1 MGLISKRLRFSG
13 RFFHKMAIDSGRLKN
28 TGIQDVFTVS
38 ELTLAVKGTIESA
51 FPGMIFLEG
60 ELSNVKVAKPSG
72 HAYLTLKDDFSQIK
86 AVFFRG
92 AMENSRIAPKDGLK
106 VLVRARLTVYEARGD
121 YQLVILS
128 MEASG
133 LGRFHLEFR
142 RVKELLDSEGLLAP
156 GRKRRI
162 PSFPRKIA
170 LLTSR
175 TGSVLW
181 DFLRISGQRN
191 PAIPIVVVPVRV
203 QGAGVPE
210 EISSALLSAQSIPG
224 VDVIVIARGGG
235 SVEDLW
241 PFNSE
246 RLARGILSSSV
257 PVVSAVGH
265 ETDVTIADLASDL
278 RVATPSEAAEKVIPD
293 NRPVLSSL
301 SILDLRSR
309 REMLRLFG
317 DVQNKKRS
325 LDEKL
330 HRFPDRLSSRV
341 HALDWASRRM
351 GASMGA
357 RLYIARKQLDRQSE
371 VLRSLVTAQKNFSSE
386 KLSKWMSRLRSPSET
401 TMVKHRLLSGF
412 FSRLSQSLNVAIG
425 EQTGRLSFLE
435 DRLVRSM
442 SLSASRLRER
452 LGHLEGSLS
461 QLGPMGVLQ
470 KGYAL
475 LFHLESGQLVTQSS
489 PPQKG
494 ERLSAMMEGYSMILS
509 VEEVASAHL
518 ASPSFSVALAPNGS
532 KVEENIG
539 G

>member
-1 MGLISKRLRFSG
+1 MGFVSKRLSFSG
-13 RFFHKMAIDSGRLKN
+13 RSFLKMAIDSGRLKN

-51 FPGMIFLEG
+51 FPGTIFLEG

-92 AMENSRIAPKDGLK
+92 AMEMSRIVPKDGLK
-106 VLVRARLTVYEARGD
+106 VLVRARLTVYEARGE

-162 PSFPRKIA
+162 PSFPRKVA

-191 PAIPIVVVPVRV
+191 PAVPIVVVPVRV

-210 EISSALLSAQSIPG
+210 EIFSALLAAQAIPE

-265 ETDVTIADLASDL
+265 ETDITIADLASDL
-278 RVATPSEAAEKVIPD
+278 RVATPSEAAEKVISD
-293 NRPVLSSL
+293 NRPILSSL
-301 SILDLRSR
+301 GILDMRSR
-309 REMLRLFG
+309 REMLRLLA
-317 DVQNKKRS
+317 DVQSKRKS
-325 LDEKL
+325 LDEQL
-330 HRFPDRLSSRV
+330 HRFPHRLSSRV
-341 HALDWASRRM
+341 HSLDWFSRRM

-371 VLRSLVTAQKNFSSE
+371 VMRSLVTAQKNLSSE
-386 KLSKWMSRLRSPSET
+386 KLSKWVSRLRSPSEA
-401 TMVKHRLLSGF
+401 TMVTHRLLSAF
-412 FSRLSQSLNVAIG
+412 FSRLSQSLNVTIG
-425 EQTGRLSFLE
+425 EQAARLSFYE

-452 LGHLEGSLS
+452 LGHLEGSIA

-494 ERLSAMMEGYSMILS
+494 ERLSAMMEGYSLILS
-509 VEEVASAHL
+509 VENVAAAHL
-518 ASPSFSVALAPNGS
+518 EAPSFPVSISPHGAIG
-532 KVEENIG
+532 EENSG

>member
-1 MGLISKRLRFSG
+1 
-13 RFFHKMAIDSGRLKN
+13 MAIDPGRLKN

-51 FPGMIFLEG
+51 FPGTIFLEG
-60 ELSNVKVAKPSG
+60 ELSNVKVARPSG
-72 HAYLTLKDDFSQIK
+72 HAYLTLKDDLSQIK

-92 AMENSRIAPKDGLK
+92 AMESSRILPQDGLK

-156 GRKRRI
+156 GKKKRI
-162 PSFPRKIA
+162 PSYPRKVA

-181 DFLRISGQRN
+181 DFIRISGQRN
-191 PAIPIVVVPVRV
+191 PSVPIVIVPVRV

-210 EISSALLSAQSIPG
+210 EMVAALLSAQAIPG
-224 VDVIVIARGGG
+224 VDVIVMARGGG

-257 PVVSAVGH
+257 PIVSAVGH
-265 ETDVTIADLASDL
+265 ETDITIADLASDL

-293 NRPVLSSL
+293 NRPALSRL
-301 SILDLRSR
+301 SVLDLRSR
-309 REMLRLFG
+309 REMTRLFR
-317 DVQNKKRS
+317 DIQIKR
-325 LDEKL
+325 KL
-330 HRFPDRLSSRV
+330 LEDQLNRFPDSLLVRARSLEGI
-341 HALDWASRRM
+341 SRRM
-351 GASMGA
+351 GASMGDS
-357 RLYIARKQLDRQSE
+357 LFVARKKLDRQSE
-371 VLRSLVTAQKNFSSE
+371 VMRSLVSGQKNLLSE
-386 KLSKWMSRLRSPSET
+386 KLSKLSFRLRSPSEAT
-401 TMVKHRLLSGF
+401 LLTHRILSRAV
-412 FSRLSQSLNVAIG
+412 SRLSQSMNSRMGIHTVCLSSL
-425 EQTGRLSFLE
+425 EERLA
-435 DRLVRSM
+435 RVM
-442 SLSASRLRER
+442 TLSASRLRER

-470 KGYAL
+470 KGYSL
-475 LFHLESGQLVTQSS
+475 LFHLNNGHLVTQSS
-489 PPQKG
+489 PPRTG
-494 ERLSAMMEGYSMILS
+494 VSLSAIMEGYSLTLRVEHVAVINPAEPSIPCVLPNKLS
-509 VEEVASAHL
+509 LLEEHS
-518 ASPSFSVALAPNGS
+518 
-532 KVEENIG
+532 G

>member
-1 MGLISKRLRFSG
+1 
-13 RFFHKMAIDSGRLKN
+13 MAIDSGRLKN
-28 TGIQDVFTVS
+28 TGIQSVFTVS
-38 ELTLAVKGTIESA
+38 ELTLAVKGTLESA
-51 FPGMIFLEG
+51 FPGTIFIEG

-72 HAYLTLKDDFSQIK
+72 HAYLTLKDDFSQVK

-92 AMENSRIAPKDGLK
+92 AMEGSRIVPQDGLK

-156 GRKRRI
+156 GRKKRI
-162 PSFPRKIA
+162 PSYPRKVA

-181 DFLRISGQRN
+181 DFIRISGQRN
-191 PAIPIVVVPVRV
+191 PSVPIVIVPVRV

-210 EISSALLSAQSIPG
+210 EIASALLSAQSIAG

-257 PVVSAVGH
+257 PIVSAVGH
-265 ETDVTIADLASDL
+265 ETDITIADLASDL

-293 NRPVLSSL
+293 NRPAL
-301 SILDLRSR
+301 SILRVLDLRSR
-309 REMLRLFG
+309 REMRRFFS
-317 DVQNKKRS
+317 DVQNKRKS
-325 LDEKL
+325 LDDQL
-330 HRFPDRLSSRV
+330 HRFPDSLSARIRS
-341 HALDWASRRM
+341 LDWISRRM
-351 GASMGA
+351 GASMGTS
-357 RLYIARKQLDRQSE
+357 LYIARKKLDRQSE
-371 VLRSLVTAQKNFSSE
+371 VMRSFVTSEKILSSE
-386 KLSKWMSRLRSPSET
+386 KLAKLSSRLRSPSET
-401 TMVKHRLLSGF
+401 TMTTHRLLSVL
-412 FSRLSQSLNVAIG
+412 FSRLSRSLNVTLG
-425 EQTGRLSFLE
+425 TQTGRMSLLE
-435 DRLVRSM
+435 ERLVRSVT
-442 SLSASRLRER
+442 LSASRLRER
-452 LGHLEGSLS
+452 LGHLEGSIA

-475 LFHLESGQLVTQSS
+475 LFHLDTGQLVTQSL
-489 PPQKG
+489 PPRNG
-494 ERLSAMMEGYSMILS
+494 ERLSAKMEGYSLILG
-509 VEEVASAHL
+509 VEQVV
-518 ASPSFSVALAPNGS
+518 PSSLSESNFPATSLEQGAFGP
-532 KVEENIG
+532 G
-539 G
+539 GTGG

>member
-1 MGLISKRLRFSG
+1 
-13 RFFHKMAIDSGRLKN
+13 MAIDLGRLKN

-51 FPGMIFLEG
+51 FPGTIFLEG

-92 AMENSRIAPKDGLK
+92 AMENSRIVPKDGLK
-106 VLVRARLTVYEARGD
+106 VLVRARLTVYEARGE

-128 MEASG
+128 MESSG

-156 GRKRRI
+156 ARKRRI
-162 PSFPRKIA
+162 PSFPKKVA

-191 PAIPIVVVPVRV
+191 PAVPIVVVPVRV

-210 EISSALLSAQSIPG
+210 EIASALLSAQAISG

-265 ETDVTIADLASDL
+265 ETDITIADLASDL

-301 SILDLRSR
+301 GTLDLRSR
-309 REMLRLFG
+309 REMLRLLT
-317 DVQNKKRS
+317 DVQSKRRS
-325 LDEKL
+325 LDEQL
-330 HRFPDRLSSRV
+330 HRFPDRLSSRL
-341 HALDWASRRM
+341 HSLDWVSRRM
-351 GASMGA
+351 GASMGTL
-357 RLYIARKQLDRQSE
+357 LYIARKKLDRQSE
-371 VLRSLVTAQKNFSSE
+371 VMRSLVTVQKNLSSE
-386 KLSKWMSRLRSPSET
+386 KLSKWVSRLRSPSEA
-401 TMVKHRLLSGF
+401 TMVTHHLLSAF
-412 FSRLSQSLNVAIG
+412 FSRLSQSLNVMIG
-425 EQTGRLSFLE
+425 EQAARLSFYE

-442 SLSASRLRER
+442 TLSSSRLRER
-452 LGHLEGSLS
+452 LGHLEGSIA

-494 ERLSAMMEGYSMILS
+494 ERLSAMMEGYSLILS
-509 VEEVASAHL
+509 VENVAAAHHD
-518 ASPSFSVALAPNGS
+518 ATPFPVALSPHGS
-532 KVEENIG
+532 MGEENMG